1 MAAELPIVLW
11 QQVLTFET
19 RASSLC
25 ALAGCCRS
33 FAAVA
38 ADAWGGLAAA
48 VVGASRLLAS
58 PVFGD
63 RAAVRSLRALRELLM
78 EAVLA
83 EAPQSTWP
91 GEGGEAEGTQ
101 RPEGLPRGQAPMV
114 AGSYALWAYLTKVLR
129 RQVAWTPNDID
140 LWFPNRGNVEWLATT
155 TAAALE
161 RRLPLRVRIRRPS
174 AAHDYCRFNA
184 APPPPSG
191 SRWTGEFEGY
201 SGPWPLTAEH
211 LRGGRCVV
219 AHVLDLEYALR
230 TAPDEPLGKLSFIGT
245 CAGRVGSFHWRQQP
259 TEPPLTHAEILARF
273 DIDVCRLGFFPGT
286 QAFCVPEAAVLARHL
301 ATGTAVQLHF
311 GADADRAAARRAK
324 YERRGFAFPGGK
336 KS

>member
-201 SGPWPLTAEH
+201 SRPWPLTAEH

-245 CAGRVGSFHWRQQP
+245 CAGRVGCCRQWKLP

>member
-161 RRLPLRVRIRRPS
+161 RRLPLRVRLCRPS

-184 APPPPSG
+184 APPPPSS

-219 AHVLDLEYALR
+219 THVLDLEYAL
-230 TAPDEPLGKLSFIGT
+230 
-245 CAGRVGSFHWRQQP
+245 
-259 TEPPLTHAEILARF
+259 
-273 DIDVCRLGFFPGT
+273 
-286 QAFCVPEAAVLARHL
+286 
-301 ATGTAVQLHF
+301 
-311 GADADRAAARRAK
+311 
-324 YERRGFAFPGGK
+324 
-336 KS
+336 